1 MCALAGV
8 TSPRRAT
15 IGCFVHSVSP
25 IRAWAVA
32 ALLFAAGFINY
43 FDRAIVSIAL
53 PVIGADL
60 QLDAAAKGILLSAF
74 FWSYALM
81 QLPTGWA
88 ADRANLRWLYAGA
101 LALWSLA
108 CGLTGFATSLG
119 VLLVMRAAL
128 GIGESIYVPGGMK
141 IVSLLF
147 GPKERGLASGVMNCG
162 TRAGLAIGAPISAF
176 LVRSF
181 GWHHTFFIL
190 GFGGL
195 LWLIPWLAVYPPGA
209 NPDRSRPAPG
219 LRQTWRT
226 LDRNLLGLCLGHI
239 SYSYYWY
246 LLVTW
251 LPDYLVESRHMT
263 LQRAAAYT
271 AVPFLVFSAA
281 EPLGGWIADR
291 LVALGYNERRAR
303 KAVITAAFLFSFML
317 LAAGRMSSDRAA
329 VLAIGAA
336 ALVGLGTGNI
346 YVLLTAV
353 APEQAVGTWMGIVN
367 FAGNLSGV
375 AAPLITGFL
384 IQRTGSYY
392 PGFVVA
398 VIVLNLGLPAYW
410 WMVGERKTAAALA

>member
-1 MCALAGV
+1 
-8 TSPRRAT
+8 
-15 IGCFVHSVSP
+15 VHSVSP

-60 QLDAAAKGILLSAF
+60 HLDAAAKGILLSAF

-81 QLPTGWA
+81 QLPAGWA
-88 ADRANLRWLYAGA
+88 ADRVNLRWLYAGA
-101 LALWSLA
+101 FGLWSLA
-108 CGLTGFATSLG
+108 CGFTGFAASLG
-119 VLLVMRAAL
+119 ALLVMRAAL

-147 GPKERGLASGVMNCG
+147 GPRERGLASGVMNCG
-162 TRAGLAIGAPISAF
+162 TRAGLAIGAPIIAF
-176 LVRSF
+176 LVRAF
-181 GWHHTFFIL
+181 GWHNTFFLL
-190 GFGGL
+190 GFGSM
-195 LWLIPWLAVYPPGA
+195 LWLIPWVVVYPAGA
-209 NPDRSRPAPG
+209 KPDRSLASPG

-271 AVPFLVFSAA
+271 AIPFLVFSVS

-291 LVALGYNERRAR
+291 LVALGYGERRSR
-303 KAVITAAFLFSFML
+303 KAVITVSFLFSFML
-317 LAAGRMSSDRAA
+317 LAAGRMGSDRAA

-353 APEQAVGTWMGIVN
+353 APEQAVGMWMGIVN

-398 VIVLNLGLPAYW
+398 VVVLNLGLPAYW
-410 WMVGERKTAAALA
+410 WMVGERKTAAAVG